1 MTRDRAIDA
10 TRGLAIFS
18 MVSGHFALG
27 TDLAKPTHVFPYADG
42 ASAFVLLSG
51 LLLGIVHR
59 GWSDRTGSLRE
70 SWRRIIC
77 RAAVI
82 YLCQVLLALTAVAV
96 SLGGHTELTFL
107 LPVADWS
114 QGLWWALTL
123 RYLPGGG
130 NILVLYLVLIA
141 ITALVLPLLRRG
153 AWPVVLAASLALYA
167 VALVDSPAWFYI
179 SSTAEQPE
187 IQNWAMWQIIFVPA
201 LVVGWLWHERQ
212 LGPLLVRAAIPV
224 VLVAAL
230 GAAVSIALHTA
241 DTAATTD
248 ALLVDK
254 LDFGPGRAVA
264 AWTMVPA
271 VYAVLHIMIGWWR
284 RDWLRPLCQVGS
296 RSLDSYVLQSVLLMV
311 LPIIV
316 IAPWSDGVATGIAL
330 GVFGLCW
337 AWAEFRRHVGLD
349 KLHRA
354 PVLAV
359 RMARRRSDVT
369 R

>member
-27 TDLAKPTHVFPYADG
+27 TDLAKPTHVFPYVDG

-59 GWSDRTGSLRE
+59 GWSDRTGSLQE
-70 SWRRIIC
+70 SWRRIVR
-77 RAAVI
+77 RAVVI
-82 YLCQVLLALTAVAV
+82 YLCQVVLALTAVAV

-107 LPVADWS
+107 LPVRDWS
-114 QGLWWALTL
+114 QGIRWALTL

-141 ITALVLPLLRRG
+141 VTAVALPLLRRG
-153 AWPVVLAASLALYA
+153 AWPVIVAASFALYA

-201 LVVGWLWHERQ
+201 LVAGWCWHEQQ
-212 LGPLLVRAAIPV
+212 LGPLLVRHAVPV
-224 VLVAAL
+224 TLTA
-230 GAAVSIALHTA
+230 AAVAVLSVALHSA
-241 DTAATTD
+241 DSAATAD

-271 VYAVLHIMIGWWR
+271 VYVVLRIAIGRLR
-284 RDWLRPLCQVGS
+284 RDWLRPLCRVGS

-311 LPIIV
+311 LPIVV
-316 IAPWSDGVATGIAL
+316 IAPWSDGVATVIAL
-330 GVFGLCW
+330 AVFGLCW

-359 RMARRRSDVT
+359 RMAGRR
-369 R
+369 